1 MNQKINETLDRIKS
15 AAIKYPVTILM
26 SLTMT
31 VAAIFLIESDYDNE
45 IQNFIALKI
54 LLVSALGISLSFG
67 LIMLT
72 QRIGKHGFLAYLAIP
87 FVIGLYF
94 LLPAD
99 EDDFTV
105 KYFFLFAPAY
115 VLSHLL
121 VAFVPFLKSENSET
135 DFWEYNKKLFVNF
148 FLTVVFTGV
157 LCGGVELAITAVDN
171 LFNMDFDENIYP
183 DTFMIFLI
191 FGSTLIFLLFTGDG
205 LKKLEEKSDYPNV
218 LKFFTQF
225 VLIPLLIIYVV
236 ILYLY
241 SIKILINWELPRG
254 WVSYLVLVY
263 SMVGILALLLVHPLR
278 GEDAKS
284 WVRIFGKM
292 FYYTLIPLL
301 VLLFVAIF
309 TRLLE
314 YGFTE
319 ARYYVVLLAL
329 WLTLVV
335 GYFALKKNP
344 GIKFIPISLFVFGI
358 FSLLMP
364 FANAFSVAKNSQK
377 NNLMKVLTENKL
389 LKDGKI
395 DFSREVKIEV
405 VNEISDK
412 FRFLDERG
420 QLDYLLTLVDDNPSK
435 NKAQGYRTWNLRN
448 KFSNIIYDKDS
459 EYSNYQ
465 YYTIENLK
473 TSYETEDYDYL
484 IPFADERN
492 NEINIGEDTLKIDR
506 NSNQFKMALN
516 DKFEK
521 DLMPEIKKIVNEN
534 SDLINDKQV
543 DDFSILTDL
552 GHYRIKVI
560 IRYINVNIDSD
571 NEPKYRVVDYVIL
584 ASKKE

>member
-1 MNQKINETLDRIKS
+1 
-15 AAIKYPVTILM
+15 
-26 SLTMT
+26 
-31 VAAIFLIESDYDNE
+31 
-45 IQNFIALKI
+45 
-54 LLVSALGISLSFG
+54 
-67 LIMLT
+67 
-72 QRIGKHGFLAYLAIP
+72 
-87 FVIGLYF
+87 
-94 LLPAD
+94 
-99 EDDFTV
+99 
-105 KYFFLFAPAY
+105 
-115 VLSHLL
+115 LL
-121 VAFVPFLKSENSET
+121 VAFVPFLKPENSET

-171 LFNMDFDENIYP
+171 LFNMDFDGNIYP
-183 DTFMIFLI
+183 DTFMFFLI
-191 FGSTLIFLLFTGDG
+191 FGSTLIYLLFTGDG
-205 LKKLEEKSDYPNV
+205 LEKLEEKSEYPNV

-263 SMVGILALLLVHPLR
+263 SMIGILALLLVHPLR
-278 GEDAKS
+278 GDDAKS

-301 VLLFVAIF
+301 LLLFVAIF

-395 DFSREVKIEV
+395 DFSREVKSEV
-405 VNEISDK
+405 VDEISDK
-412 FRFLDERG
+412 FIFLDERG

-435 NKAQGYRTWNLRN
+435 NKAPGYRSWDFRN
-448 KFSNIIYDKDS
+448 KFSNIIYEKGS
-459 EYSNYQ
+459 EYLGYQ
-465 YYTIENLK
+465 YYTLTNSKI
-473 TSYETEDYDYL
+473 SYDTNGYDYL
-484 IPFADERN
+484 IPFVE
-492 NEINIGEDTLKIDR
+492 ESGKKLNIGGDILKIDR
-506 NSNQFKMALN
+506 ESNQFKLTLN

-521 DLMPEIKKIVNEN
+521 DLMPEIKRIVNEN

-543 DDFSILTDL
+543 DDLSVLTDL
-552 GHYRIKVI
+552 GSYQIKVI
-560 IRYINVNIDSD
+560 IGDISVNIDGD

>member
-1 MNQKINETLDRIKS
+1 M
-15 AAIKYPVTILM
+15 
-26 SLTMT
+26 
-31 VAAIFLIESDYDNE
+31 
-45 IQNFIALKI
+45 
-54 LLVSALGISLSFG
+54 
-67 LIMLT
+67 
-72 QRIGKHGFLAYLAIP
+72 IGF
-87 FVIGLYF
+87 YF

-105 KYFFLFAPAY
+105 KYFFLFAPSY

-171 LFNMDFDENIYP
+171 LFNMDFDGNIYP
-183 DTFMIFLI
+183 DTFMFFLI

-395 DFSREVKIEV
+395 DFSREVKSEV
-405 VNEISDK
+405 VDEISDK
-412 FRFLDERG
+412 FIFLDERG
-420 QLDYLLTLVDDNPSK
+420 QLDYLLTLVDDIPSK
-435 NKAQGYRTWNLRN
+435 TKLSGYRSWNFRN
-448 KFSNIIYDKDS
+448 KFSNIIYEKGS
-459 EYSNYQ
+459 EYSDYQ

-484 IPFADERN
+484 IPFVGESGKKF
-492 NEINIGEDTLKIDR
+492 NIGGDILKIDR
-506 NSNQFKMALN
+506 ESNQFILTLN

-521 DLMPEIKKIVNEN
+521 DLMPEIKKFVDEN

-543 DDFSILTDL
+543 DDLSVLTDL
-552 GHYRIKVI
+552 GPYQIKVLI
-560 IRYINVNIDSD
+560 GDISVNTDGV
-571 NEPKYRVVDYVIL
+571 NEPNYRVSDFVIL

>member
-1 MNQKINETLDRIKS
+1 MNQKINETLGKIKS
-15 AAIKYPVTILM
+15 AAIKYPVTLLM

-31 VAAIFLIESDYDNE
+31 AAAIFLIESDYANE

-67 LIMLT
+67 LSMLS
-72 QRIGKHGFLAYLAIP
+72 QRMNKFGFLAYLCIP
-87 FVIGLYF
+87 FVIGFYF

-105 KYFFLFAPAY
+105 KYFFLFTPAY

-121 VAFVPFLKSENSET
+121 VAFVPFLKFENSET

-171 LFNMDFDENIYP
+171 LFNMDFDGNIYP
-183 DTFMIFLI
+183 DTFMFFLI

-241 SIKILINWELPRG
+241 SVKILINWELPRG

-263 SMVGILALLLVHPLR
+263 SMLGILALLLVHPLR
-278 GEDAKS
+278 GDDAKS

-395 DFSREVKIEV
+395 DFSREVKSEV

-412 FRFLDERG
+412 FIFLDERG

-435 NKAQGYRTWNLRN
+435 TKLSGYRSWNFRN
-448 KFSNIIYDKDS
+448 KFSNIIYEKGS
-459 EYSNYQ
+459 EYSDYQ
-465 YYTIENLK
+465 YYTLTNSK
-473 TSYETEDYDYL
+473 TAYDTDGYDYL
-484 IPFADERN
+484 IPFAGESGKKF
-492 NEINIGEDTLKIDR
+492 NIGEDTLKIDR
-506 NSNQFKMALN
+506 ESNQFKLTLN
-516 DKFEK
+516 DKFEE

-543 DDFSILTDL
+543 EDLSVLTDL
-552 GHYRIKVI
+552 GPYRIKVI
-560 IRYINVNIDSD
+560 INSISINIEGSS
-571 NEPKYRVVDYVIL
+571 EPKYHIRKFIVL

>member
-191 FGSTLIFLLFTGDG
+191 FGSTLIFLLFTGNG

-225 VLIPLLIIYVV
+225 VLIPLLIIYVL

-263 SMVGILALLLVHPLR
+263 SMLGILALLLVHPLR
-278 GEDAKS
+278 GDDAKS

-405 VNEISDK
+405 VDEISDK

>member
-1 MNQKINETLDRIKS
+1 MNQKINETLSRIKS

-31 VAAIFLIESDYDNE
+31 AAAIFLIESDYENE

-54 LLVSALGISLSFG
+54 LLVSAIGISLSFG
-67 LIMLT
+67 LSMLS
-72 QRIGKHGFLAYLAIP
+72 QRKDKFGFLAYLAIP
-87 FVIGLYF
+87 FVIGFYF

-105 KYFFLFAPAY
+105 KYFFLFTPSY

-157 LCGGVELAITAVDN
+157 LCGGVELAIAAVDN
-171 LFNMDFDENIYP
+171 LFNMNFDGNIYP
-183 DTFMIFLI
+183 DTFMFFLI

-205 LKKLEEKSDYPNV
+205 LEKLEEKSEYPNV

-241 SIKILINWELPRG
+241 SVKILINWELPRG

-263 SMVGILALLLVHPLR
+263 SMLGILALLLVHPLR
-278 GEDAKS
+278 GDDAKS

-335 GYFALKKNP
+335 GYFMFKKNP

-395 DFSREVKIEV
+395 DFSREVKSEV
-405 VNEISDK
+405 VDEISDK

>member
-191 FGSTLIFLLFTGDG
+191 FGSTLIFLLFTGNG

-225 VLIPLLIIYVV
+225 VLIPLLIIYVL

-263 SMVGILALLLVHPLR
+263 SMLGILALLLVHPLR
-278 GEDAKS
+278 GDDAKS

-560 IRYINVNIDSD
+560 IRYINVNIDSH

>member
-191 FGSTLIFLLFTGDG
+191 FGSTLIFLLFTGNG

-225 VLIPLLIIYVV
+225 VLIPLLIIYVL

-263 SMVGILALLLVHPLR
+263 SMLGILALLLVHPLR
-278 GEDAKS
+278 GDDAKS